1 MLKPRKMPSKRDAC
15 TRLTRSELAMP
26 GFLNEVRIRGI
37 AREQVPPMFEL
48 AEHDKHTV
56 EDERWY
62 NNKHH

>member
-1 MLKPRKMPSKRDAC
+1 
-15 TRLTRSELAMP
+15 MP